1 MKSESKLTLNEHIP
15 QRLARVREKIA
26 DAAGRSGRR
35 PGDVR
40 LIAVSK
46 THPIDAVH
54 AAADAGQL
62 DFGENKVQ
70 EALQKMAQ
78 SSDTRLRWHLIGHL
92 QSNKAR
98 KAAAVVH
105 YLHAIDSVD
114 LLRRVDQA
122 AAAAG
127 RTIEVLV
134 QVDLALEDTKYGA
147 PEADVPAIFA
157 AAANCAAARMAG
169 LMLLPPLAEN
179 PEEARPWFVR
189 LRGVRDRLRD
199 AGVPGEHAAR
209 TVDGHEPRFR
219 GGHRRRR
226 HDGPR
231 RHGDIW
237 RERLHMKVTPLDL
250 RQQRFQTVMR
260 GYDRGEVQ
268 AFLLEVADDY
278 ENALRENDKLR
289 QDVVKLDAV
298 LGEHR
303 GQERNLRNTL
313 LTAQKLADD
322 IKEQAQ
328 NEAGII
334 VREAEGRADL
344 LLQKTQA
351 RLDEV
356 QREIEALRMKRRE
369 VENDIEGLVR
379 TLNTTLEFIREQDA
393 RSREERV
400 LLHRPRPAE
409 ATQTPAPRPT
419 DVTPKVDTQVG

>member
-1 MKSESKLTLNEHIP
+1 
-15 QRLARVREKIA
+15 
-26 DAAGRSGRR
+26 
-35 PGDVR
+35 
-40 LIAVSK
+40 
-46 THPIDAVH
+46 
-54 AAADAGQL
+54 
-62 DFGENKVQ
+62 
-70 EALQKMAQ
+70 
-78 SSDTRLRWHLIGHL
+78 
-92 QSNKAR
+92 
-98 KAAAVVH
+98 
-105 YLHAIDSVD
+105 
-114 LLRRVDQA
+114 
-122 AAAAG
+122 
-127 RTIEVLV
+127 
-134 QVDLALEDTKYGA
+134 
-147 PEADVPAIFA
+147 
-157 AAANCAAARMAG
+157 
-169 LMLLPPLAEN
+169 
-179 PEEARPWFVR
+179 
-189 LRGVRDRLRD
+189 
-199 AGVPGEHAAR
+199 
-209 TVDGHEPRFR
+209 
-219 GGHRRRR
+219 
-226 HDGPR
+226 
-231 RHGDIW
+231 
-237 RERLHMKVTPLDL
+237 MKVTPLDL

-344 LLQKTQA
+344 LLQKTQS

-409 ATQTPAPRPT
+409 APHAPAPRPA